1 MVLDTAPLP
10 DDALDTI
17 YGRFSRASRKR
28 LNLTYDYEHGAISA
42 FAALVRLI
50 GATRVFDIGANIG
63 VYSVRVCQ
71 IPSVKSIHAYEPGE
85 GAFDVLSRNAE
96 LQADPAIID
105 LQNTAVSDVAERCEY
120 AVFGKM
126 AGNNAL
132 LSTMPAAW
140 KAANTVEVETA
151 RIDDGYDMRGETFA
165 LKLDVEGH
173 ELKAL
178 LGAREYLS
186 GNKGFLQVESF
197 PGQIDE
203 VREVVKSMGYRR
215 IFRMKQDHYFTNIE
229 DTAMVDQ
236 MMDIL
241 FDQTA
246 ESLAEAQKLKE
257 LRRKTIRDVRTALD
271 TVRFERDPV
280 IPPG

>member
-1 MVLDTAPLP
+1 
-10 DDALDTI
+10 
-17 YGRFSRASRKR
+17 
-28 LNLTYDYEHGAISA
+28 
-42 FAALVRLI
+42 
-50 GATRVFDIGANIG
+50 
-63 VYSVRVCQ
+63 
-71 IPSVKSIHAYEPGE
+71 
-85 GAFDVLSRNAE
+85 
-96 LQADPAIID
+96 
-105 LQNTAVSDVAERCEY
+105 
-120 AVFGKM
+120 
-126 AGNNAL
+126 
-132 LSTMPAAW
+132 
-140 KAANTVEVETA
+140 
-151 RIDDGYDMRGETFA
+151 MRGETFA

-229 DTAMVDQ
+229 DTALVDQ